1 MAQTDGFVQHIRF
14 RQSMVIVMRKESYSM
29 KCHADSSPASNDPE
43 NDKCFEDCLE
53 VEYDKGFW
61 SEVS

>member
-1 MAQTDGFVQHIRF
+1 
-14 RQSMVIVMRKESYSM
+14 M
-29 KCHADSSPASNDPE
+29 KCHADSSLASNDPE
-43 NDKCFEDCLE
+43 NEKCFEDYLE

>member
-1 MAQTDGFVQHIRF
+1 
-14 RQSMVIVMRKESYSM
+14 MRKESYLM
-29 KCHADSSPASNDPE
+29 KCYVDSSFVSNDFE
-43 NDKCFEDCLE
+43 NDKCFEDYLE